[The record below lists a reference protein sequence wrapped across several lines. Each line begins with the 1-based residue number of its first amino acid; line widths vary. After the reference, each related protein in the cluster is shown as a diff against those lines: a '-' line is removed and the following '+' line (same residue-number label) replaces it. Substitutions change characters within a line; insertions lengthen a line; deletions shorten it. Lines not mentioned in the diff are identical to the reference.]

1 MVNLYVYY
9 FVFNL
14 LFKEL
19 FLAEAIESSGTLK
32 SEVE

>member
-14 LFKEL
+14 QFKEL
-19 FLAEAIESSGTLK
+19 FLAETIESSGTLL